1 MSVVLQLKGKLHELK
16 LKRMELATGAG
27 AHMEAIK
34 DLLALSSTKP
44 LHEID
49 AEKVFYHAKELKRL
63 RGEYRDVSE
72 EIGKI
77 KKELGEA

>member
-1 MSVVLQLKGKLHELK
+1 MSVVIQLKGRLHELK

-27 AHMEAIK
+27 SHMDAIK
-34 DLLALSSTKP
+34 DKLALSSTRA

-49 AEKVFYHAKELKRL
+49 AEKVFYHAKELRRL
-63 RGEYRDVSE
+63 WKEYREVSG

-77 KKELGEA
+77 KKELGED